1 VLVTTSYDP
10 SEQLE
15 DKAKR
20 TAALWQGTFVSRGK
34 DSLGKLQSKYGKS
47 SLLLVTENEIRYY
60 VDDQPAIFFHP
71 SMAAVRVK
79 RLLGGQTDLL
89 LQASDVREGD
99 TVLDCTAGLASDSIV
114 FSFAVG
120 SGGQVTAL
128 ESEWIPALLIQEG
141 LSSYNSD
148 IPELNEAMRRVQV
161 KHAEHVAYM
170 QSLKNRSVDTVY
182 FDPMFRSPIEESSS
196 ISPLR
201 ELANRKAISSE
212 AIEQAKRIAR
222 KSIVLKEKW
231 NSGEFTRLGFE
242 HVPRSNTKT
251 TYGVIRL

>member
-10 SEQLE
+10 SQELQ
-15 DKAKR
+15 DKAIR
-20 TAALWQGTFVSRGK
+20 TAALWEGTFVPRGK
-34 DSLGKLQSKYGKS
+34 DSLGKLQRKYGKS
-47 SLLLVTENEIRYY
+47 SLLLVTEDEIRYY

-120 SGGQVTAL
+120 IKGQVTAL
-128 ESEWIPALLIQEG
+128 ESERIPALLIQEG
-141 LSSYNSD
+141 LASYNSD
-148 IPELNEAMRRVQV
+148 IPGLNEAMRRVQV

-170 QSLKNRSVDTVY
+170 QSLKARCVDTVY

-201 ELANRKAISSE
+201 ELANRNALTFE
-212 AIEQAKRIAR
+212 ALEQAKRIAR